1 MVEQKIFGL
10 FRVKLRFYTLFSYA
24 ERSRKKMR
32 QKQLRYLTK
41 PQLKKAQR
49 LKIEEVVELEKE
61 SIQKEELL
69 EKLTEIYDQ
78 LEELEKTLD
87 TNLAENRKKAIN
99 DQFTR
104 LMSLESR
111 ITRLENACN
120 SGPLKL
126 IEKKRKGEAV
136 QGQHMKL
143 ELGY

>member
-1 MVEQKIFGL
+1 MLKGPEKFRENEEKSSPIFN
-10 FRVKLRFYTLFSYA
+10 KATIN
-24 ERSRKKMR
+24 
-32 QKQLRYLTK
+32 
-41 PQLKKAQR
+41 KAQW

-120 SGPLKL
+120 SGPLKF

-136 QGQHMKL
+136 QGQNMKL